1 MTFKK
6 YTTLVPPK
14 VEGQASHVAFVIHVS
29 IIILKKNQTYLIYI
43 FFFLFIGYWT
53 GIK

>member
-14 VEGQASHVAFVIHVS
+14 VEGQASHVAFVIHVKYNN
-29 IIILKKNQTYLIYI
+29 IKKKPDI
-43 FFFLFIGYWT
+43 FNLHVFFSCL
-53 GIK
+53 